1 MKRIVYGSKMKNVD
15 RYTIDKVGIPSM
27 VLMERAAFSVCQ
39 YICEHIDKSKSF
51 VCICGTGNNG
61 ADGIALARMLKIE
74 GYKADVL
81 VVGNEDKATEEW
93 INQKNIAIE
102 CNVQIDNLTICGKST
117 EKYVTMDKNGSYIMD
132 RGVLISKL
140 SQYELIVD
148 AMFGIGLTR
157 PVEGIYRDVIEAV
170 NGTGKVVF
178 SLDIPSGL
186 EADTGQVLGV
196 AIHATKTFTFGVEKT
211 GLWLY
216 KGREYAGEILEKNI
230 GFPEKAYQIGLEK
243 SDICYSVEN
252 MDIAGIYERKQRT
265 NKGNY
270 GKVLVVSGSKN
281 VYGAAY
287 FAAAAAYRLGSG
299 LVRLVTHVNNRNLIY
314 EKLPEAM
321 KSTYRTE
328 EEPSSLESMIA
339 NDVAW
344 ADAVV
349 IGPGLSKTED
359 SYVLLK
365 ASMMCTKEKNKP
377 IIIDADGLNII
388 SEHRELEDL
397 YHDYTILTPHI
408 GEAARLVDKTPD
420 EVAKNVVGIMGAYA
434 KANHV
439 TMVVKDATTVT
450 FGIETYDDKCHN
462 RVCINT
468 TGNAGMATGG
478 SGDILAGMI
487 GAAVSGGINIGNI
500 PEYAISN
507 EKDADRMYLG
517 EAVDAYL
524 HGRAG
529 DMATD
534 EKGQTAVNAS
544 DILDKVG
551 NKYI

>member
-1 MKRIVYGSKMKNVD
+1 MKKIVYGSKMKKVD
-15 RYTIDKVGIPSM
+15 TYTIDKIGIPSM
-27 VLMERAAFSVCQ
+27 VLMERAAFFVCQ
-39 YICEHIDKSKSF
+39 YICEHMDKSKRF

-61 ADGIALARMLKIE
+61 ADGLALARMLNIE

-93 INQKNIAIE
+93 KSQKNIAFE
-102 CNVQIDNLTICGKST
+102 CSVQIDNLTVCGKST
-117 EKYVTMDKNGSYIMD
+117 EKYVTMDKNGSYIID
-132 RGVLISKL
+132 RAALISGL
-140 SQYELIVD
+140 SQYDIIVD
-148 AMFGIGLTR
+148 AIFGIGLTR
-157 PVEGIYRDVIEAV
+157 PVEGIYKDVIEAI

-178 SLDIPSGL
+178 SLDVPSGL
-186 EADTGQVLGV
+186 DSDTGQILGK

-216 KGREYAGEILEKNI
+216 KGREYTGEILEKNI
-230 GFPEKAYQIGLEK
+230 GFSEKAYEYGLKK
-243 SDICYSVEN
+243 SDICYAVEN
-252 MDIAGIYERKQRT
+252 TDLTGIYERKQRT
-265 NKGNY
+265 NKSSY
-270 GKVLVVSGSKN
+270 GKVLIVGGSKN

-321 KSTYRTE
+321 ISTYRTDE
-328 EEPSSLESMIA
+328 EHSSLETMIA

-349 IGPGLSKTED
+349 IGPGLSKSEEA
-359 SYVLLK
+359 YVLVK
-365 ASMMCTKEKNKP
+365 AAMSCTKAKNKP
-377 IIIDADGLNII
+377 LIIDADGLNII
-388 SEHRELEDL
+388 AEHRELENL

-408 GEAARLVDKTPD
+408 GEAARLVEKTPD
-420 EVAKNVVGIMGAYA
+420 EVAKNMVDIMGAYA
-434 KANHV
+434 RANKV
-439 TMVVKDATTVT
+439 TMVVKDATTVI

-478 SGDILAGMI
+478 SGDILSGMI
-487 GAAVSGGINIGNI
+487 AAAVSGGINIANI
-500 PEYAISN
+500 PEYASSV
-507 EKDADRMYLG
+507 EKDVDRMYLG
-517 EAVDAYL
+517 AAVATYL
-524 HGRAG
+524 HGVAG
-529 DMATD
+529 DIASY

-551 NKYI
+551 NKF